1 MHQSLGNQSVNALSY
16 WQLFSWSDDNGIGSD
31 DEGVGGDDD
40 DTGDGGGVDEFGEN
54 AVVRMRGRP

>member
-1 MHQSLGNQSVNALSY
+1 M
-16 WQLFSWSDDNGIGSD
+16 FSWSDDNGIGSD

-54 AVVRMRGRP
+54 AVVRMRGGRCLG